1 MVSTVVSSRGT
12 VSRGTVSRGA
22 VSRGAV
28 SRGVSSRERSA
39 GAWAGAECGCR
50 VQVLGH
56 GAGGQV

>member
-1 MVSTVVSSRGT
+1 MVVSKVGSTVGS
-12 VSRGTVSRGA
+12 SRGA